1 MGKKNKSIQKKL
13 DRITEL
19 KQLSE
24 KALKIKKEMSKNRYN
39 NFKEFNIRN
48 LKFFGHT
55 CNFVMPFV
63 VSAGLVSGGFAIFG
77 GGLPFRTDKITKYK
91 LYNLDY
97 NSKAYVLMNEEYK
110 TDRFIDDELPS
121 SSLVIYT
128 PYELIDNEYVRYKRV
143 YDLEYKVTLDLYNA
157 IINEDYSFIE
167 NNLNDYKE
175 EKQVINKINEED
187 NDIIVEANLH
197 LFDKEDK
204 LLFDESE
211 IKNIIITIIEVI
223 LGIGIGGFATWLRD
237 YEYFYEIKK
246 INKKYHLKIKK
257 NKSLK
262 KELEKVN
269 KRILKLSNKVGKK

>member
-13 DRITEL
+13 DSITEL
-19 KQLSE
+19 KQLKE
-24 KALKIKKEMSKNRYN
+24 RTLKIKKEMSKNRYN

-63 VSAGLVSGGFAIFG
+63 VSMGLVSGGFAIFG

-97 NSKAYVLMNEEYK
+97 NSKAYVIMNEEYK
-110 TDRFIDDELPS
+110 TDRFIDNELPS

-167 NNLNDYKE
+167 NNLIDYKE
-175 EKQVINKINEED
+175 EKQIINKINED
-187 NDIIVEANLH
+187 NNDIIIEANLH
-197 LFDKEDK
+197 IFDKEDK
-204 LLFDESE
+204 LIFDESE
-211 IKNIIITIIEVI
+211 TKNLIITIIEVI
-223 LGIGIGGFATWLRD
+223 LGLGIGGFATWLRD
-237 YEYFYEIKK
+237 YDYIYELRH
-246 INKKYHLKIKK
+246 INKVYHVRIKK
-257 NKSLK
+257 NDSLK
-262 KELEKVN
+262 KELKN
-269 KRILKLSNKVGKK
+269 TQKRILTLSNKVGKK